1 MDDLKPIIIP
11 TRYKAK
17 ISHELSFP
25 IGAEKIS
32 KALSDTP
39 QIGELV
45 LHFNS
50 DRWRRVPHGRYSCIR
65 VMHSSRRAD
74 MKDKRLDAAGVPLFS
89 EWEIG
94 VYPVP
99 RTYRHRIQLYIVDC
113 ALPEMREW
121 LRKRAEIP
129 LLGEESLKFFF
140 DEERDE
146 FASEVNEQ
154 LHPVRA

>member
-1 MDDLKPIIIP
+1 MDGLKPIIIP

-17 ISHELSFP
+17 ISHDLSFP
-25 IGAEKIS
+25 VGAEKIS

-39 QIGELV
+39 QIRELI

-50 DRWRRVPHGRYSCIR
+50 DRWHQVAYKRYACIG
-65 VMHSSRRAD
+65 VMHSSRRAAMAD
-74 MKDKRLDAAGVPLFS
+74 MHLDAAGVPLFS
-89 EWEIG
+89 EWEID
-94 VYPVP
+94 VHPVP
-99 RTYRHRIQLYIVDC
+99 RICRHRIQRYIVDH
-113 ALPEMREW
+113 ALTEMRDW

-146 FASEVNEQ
+146 FSSEVNEQ
-154 LHPVRA
+154 LHPQRA